1 MTQLSWFSTSG
12 LRLFIDRII
21 AIPAG
26 VIASSRKTD
35 SLRPDNAEVCTPVF
49 ESGSWSTDHF
59 RRTGIKQMKANDL
72 VAMRLNWGLSQDS
85 MADRLGLPHQ
95 SYVEMEQ
102 GERPLKKSHLLAL
115 EEIGIDLCLI
125 KKDVSMLI
133 PQVRAAINYLAELSA
148 DHARP
153 MLHVEAVEGHAW
165 ASAQSKLQ

>member
-1 MTQLSWFSTSG
+1 
-12 LRLFIDRII
+12 
-21 AIPAG
+21 
-26 VIASSRKTD
+26 
-35 SLRPDNAEVCTPVF
+35 
-49 ESGSWSTDHF
+49 
-59 RRTGIKQMKANDL
+59 
-72 VAMRLNWGLSQDS
+72 MRLNWGLSQDS